1 MNHKLLNGNLK
12 LSLILTMGLLVAGC
26 SQNPQIDI
34 NLEAGMERLLTVDLA
49 AGDTQESLQSR
60 FGGARVVSF
69 HSDEAYAVLKLDAVQ
84 LRSLRASVLAKTEPN
99 ANTYVTPET
108 QVEALSVGKDSWMS
122 GWSSWGSGW
131 STWGSGWSTWGAGGQ
146 DNLTAV
152 PNSEIF
158 KRIRL
163 SEALVLA
170 PRKGAGVKVAVID
183 SGIDLA
189 HPAFNSKLAPSSDWY
204 DFVDN
209 DATPQE
215 VSGTGK
221 NNGYGHGTSVAG
233 IVLQIAPNA
242 QIMPLRVL
250 SPEGKGDSDNVIAA
264 IDWAVSH
271 GAEVINLSIGTV
283 YLKSLEASIDYATK
297 SGVFV
302 VASTGNTGNESVT
315 YPASA
320 MTGAGSWGEM
330 SVSVGSTDAKDR
342 KSSFSTY
349 GDIEMT
355 AIGDKVFSPAPDNRS
370 ASWSGTSM
378 ASPMVAGGFA
388 LALGERSY
396 SSAELRK
403 VGKAMA
409 KSSDDLNT
417 LNPNYK
423 KLLGTGRLD
432 LENFMYWVLA
442 DKVK

>member
-1 MNHKLLNGNLK
+1 MNYKSFNNNLK
-12 LSLILTMGLLVAGC
+12 SCFLLTMGLLVASC
-26 SQNPQIDI
+26 SQSPQIDT
-34 NLEAGMERLLTVDLA
+34 NLAGMERLLTVDIA
-49 AGDTQESLQSR
+49 ATDTQESLQSR

-69 HSDEAYAVLKLDAVQ
+69 HPSESYAILKFDALQ
-84 LRSLRASVLAKTEPN
+84 LQSLRGAQASLTEPN
-99 ANTYVTPET
+99 SATINTPEG
-108 QVEALSVGKDSWMS
+108 QVEALSVGQDSWMS

-131 STWGSGWSTWGAGGQ
+131 STWGAGWSTWGSGGQ

-163 SEALVLA
+163 SEAFGLA
-170 PRKGAGVKVAVID
+170 PRKGSGVKVAVID
-183 SGIDLA
+183 SGIDLT
-189 HPAFNSKLAPSSDWY
+189 HPAFKAKLAPLSDWY
-204 DFVDN
+204 DFVDK

-215 VSGTGK
+215 VSGNGK
-221 NNGYGHGTSVAG
+221 NKGYGHGTSVAG

-271 GAEVINLSIGTV
+271 GAKVINLSLGTI
-283 YLKSLEASIDYATK
+283 YAKSLESSIDSATRA
-297 SGVFV
+297 GVFV

-320 MTGAGSWGEM
+320 MTGSGSWGEM
-330 SVSVGSTDAKDR
+330 TVSVGSSDASDK
-342 KSSFSTY
+342 KSVFSTF

-355 AIGDKVFSPAPDNRS
+355 AVGDHVFSPAPDNRF

-378 ASPMVAGGFA
+378 AAPMVSGGFA
-388 LALGERSY
+388 LALGERNY

-403 VGKAMA
+403 VGKAMS

>member
-1 MNHKLLNGNLK
+1 MNYKSFNNNLK
-12 LSLILTMGLLVAGC
+12 SCFLLTVGLLVASC
-26 SQNPQIDI
+26 SQSPQIDT
-34 NLEAGMERLLTVDLA
+34 NLAGMERLLTVDIA
-49 AGDTQESLQSR
+49 ATDTQESLQSR

-69 HSDEAYAVLKLDAVQ
+69 HPDEAYAVVKLDAVQ

-99 ANTYVTPET
+99 ANTYITPET
-108 QVEALSVGKDSWMS
+108 QVEALSVGRDSWMS

-131 STWGSGWSTWGAGGQ
+131 STWGAGWSTWGSGGQ

-170 PRKGAGVKVAVID
+170 PRKGAGVKIAVID
-183 SGIDLA
+183 SGIDLS

-204 DFVDN
+204 DFVDK
-209 DATPQE
+209 DAMPQE

-233 IVLQIAPNA
+233 IALQIAPNA

-250 SPEGKGDSDNVIAA
+250 SSEGKGDSDNVIAA

-271 GAEVINLSIGTV
+271 GADVINLSLGTV

-302 VASTGNTGNESVT
+302 VASAGNTGDQSVT

-320 MTGAGSWGEM
+320 MPGSGSWGEM
-330 SVSVGSTDAKDR
+330 SVSVGSSDTKDK

-355 AIGDKVFSPAPDNRS
+355 AIGDKVFSPAPGNR
-370 ASWSGTSM
+370 AANWSGTSM
-378 ASPMVAGGFA
+378 AAPMVSGGFA
-388 LALGERSY
+388 LALGERY
-396 SSAELRK
+396 YDIKELRK
-403 VGKAMA
+403 VGKAMS
-409 KSSDDLNT
+409 KSADDLSLTNAS
-417 LNPNYK
+417 LSK
-423 KLLGTGRLD
+423 MLGSGRLD
-432 LENFMYWVLA
+432 LESFMYWVLA